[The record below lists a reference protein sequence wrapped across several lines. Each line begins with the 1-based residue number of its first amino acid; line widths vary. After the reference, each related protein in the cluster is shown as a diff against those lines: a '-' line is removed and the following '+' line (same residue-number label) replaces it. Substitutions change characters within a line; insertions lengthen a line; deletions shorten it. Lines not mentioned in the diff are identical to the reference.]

1 MRIRTRALAATAA
14 VLAVCTAAGCAAD
27 RTPESEAQATSTV
40 SGSDVETVA
49 EVDVTQLDTGDY
61 PTTPA
66 APFGEAAPEDRA
78 AVDAQ
83 RMAQFVVAP
92 FEVDRELNDP
102 TLPTMVLRGYQQLKG
117 TFDESVVNVP
127 ANTSSWVYG
136 FVTSATVSAPVER
149 GTTGRALTQLV
160 MRYTD
165 PTAAADAARQMGEA
179 SAALDGST
187 PAIVTA
193 MPDSHAVRGTQPN
206 GSLTMQAFTAHNDY
220 VVYTWASAPVAE
232 ADRLEPTLVKAL
244 ELQAPLIDQFPPTPT
259 KSQAQGRH
267 IPIEVDQNDILIYA
281 VPAGKNDPMG
291 DILSGVY
298 GPRGMSHFYYPPETV
313 YRALTE
319 HGSVHNAI
327 NKTTVFRASTDQD
340 ARELLDTFT
349 SSSLSGGWA
358 EAATPPG
365 LPSATCLSKASP
377 SGEQYQCS
385 VRVGRYIGDAVGLG
399 DQTEVHQL
407 ISAQYLILTQA
418 DQNAE

>member
-1 MRIRTRALAATAA
+1 M
-14 VLAVCTAAGCAAD
+14 AVCTASGCAAED
-27 RTPESEAQATSTV
+27 TPESEANATSTV
-40 SGSDVETVA
+40 SGSDIDTVA
-49 EVDVTQLDTGDY
+49 EVDVAQLDTGDY

-83 RMAQFVVAP
+83 RMAQFVIAP

-102 TLPTMVLRGYQQLKG
+102 TLPTMVLRSYKQLKG

-127 ANTSSWVYG
+127 ANASSSVYG
-136 FVTSATVSAPVER
+136 FVTSATVSAPVDR

-160 MRYTD
+160 MRYSD
-165 PTAAADAARQMGEA
+165 PVAAADAARQMGEA

-187 PAIVTA
+187 ATVVA
-193 MPDSHAVRGTQPN
+193 ALPDSHTIRGTQPN
-206 GSLTMQAFTAHNDY
+206 GSLTLQSFTAHNDY
-220 VVYTWASAPVAE
+220 VIYTWASAPVAE
-232 ADRLEPTLVKAL
+232 ADRLEPAVVKAL
-244 ELQAPLIDQFPPTPT
+244 ELQGPLIDQFPRLPT
-259 KSQAQGRH
+259 KVQAEGRH
-267 IPIEVDQNDILIYA
+267 VPLEVDQNDILIYA
-281 VPAGKNDPMG
+281 VPAAEDDPMG

-327 NKTTVFRASTDQD
+327 DKTTVFRASTDED

-349 SSSLSGGWA
+349 TSSLSSGWA
-358 EAATPPG
+358 ASPTPPG
-365 LPSATCLSKASP
+365 LPSATCLSKASQ
-377 SGEQYQCS
+377 SGEQFQCS

-418 DQNAE
+418 DQQAE